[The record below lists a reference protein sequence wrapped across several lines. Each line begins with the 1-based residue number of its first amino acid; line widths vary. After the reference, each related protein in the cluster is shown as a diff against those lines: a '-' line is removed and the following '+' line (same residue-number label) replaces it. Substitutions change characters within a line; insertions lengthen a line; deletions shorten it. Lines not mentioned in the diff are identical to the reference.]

1 MFPRFIAREKP
12 ERNYSLKGMFG
23 NMPYIEKQPQGKI
36 FYQEFGQGASVVFTN
51 AGLLTHKQWDNQ
63 VTKMA
68 REFKTI
74 TYDWSGTGA
83 SDRPNIT
90 YDAALAV
97 DTLCSVIEHCNA
109 GPAILVGHGVGAHV
123 SILAALQRPDL
134 VRGIVLVSG
143 APWYRGDLDG
153 AGGFSD
159 EFMEFWH
166 ERMSLKIKTSPEAI
180 SDLSD
185 TYLYHEAPHP
195 AVAAAVLMQAV
206 EWPLYV
212 FQSYTADLGP
222 LDFRNDLP
230 KISCPTLI
238 MHGRHDRKQRY
249 EGGVYF
255 SKNIKNAKLVTFEN
269 SAHMSMYEEVSR
281 FTEELSQFV
290 REEHLSTHEPSLV

>member
-1 MFPRFIAREKP
+1 
-12 ERNYSLKGMFG
+12 
-23 NMPYIEKQPQGKI
+23 MPYIDKQPQAKI
-36 FYQEFGQGASVVFTN
+36 FYQEFGQGAPIVFTN

-63 VTKMA
+63 VATMSK
-68 REFKTI
+68 EFRTI

-83 SDRPNIT
+83 SDRPNIR

-97 DTLCSVIEHCNA
+97 DTLCAVIEHCNA
-109 GPAILVGHGVGAHV
+109 GPATLVGHGVGAHV
-123 SILAALQRPDL
+123 TLLAALQRPDL

-153 AGGFSD
+153 AGGFSG
-159 EFMEFWH
+159 EFMAFWQ
-166 ERMSLKIKTSPEAI
+166 ERMSLKVKTGPEAI

-185 TYLYHEAPHP
+185 AYLYREAPHP
-195 AVAAAVLMQAV
+195 AVAASVLMQAV

-212 FQSYTADLGP
+212 FQSYTADLGR

-230 KISCPTLI
+230 RISCPTLI
-238 MHGRHDRKQRY
+238 IHGRHDRKQRY

-255 SKNIKNAKLVTFEN
+255 SKHIKNAKLVTLEN

-290 REEHLSTHEPSLV
+290 REEHAASREPSLA

>member
-1 MFPRFIAREKP
+1 
-12 ERNYSLKGMFG
+12 
-23 NMPYIEKQPQGKI
+23 MPYIEKQPQGKI
-36 FYQEFGQGASVVFTN
+36 FYQEFGHGDSVVFTN

-109 GPAILVGHGVGAHV
+109 APAILVGHGVGAHV
-123 SILAALQRPDL
+123 TILAALRRPDL

-166 ERMSLKIKTSPEAI
+166 ERMSLKAKTSPEAI

-185 TYLYHEAPHP
+185 GYLYHQTPHP

-222 LDFRNDLP
+222 LDFRNDIP

-255 SKNIKNAKLVTFEN
+255 SKKIKNAKLVTFEN
-269 SAHMSMYEEVSR
+269 SSHMSMYEEVSR

-290 REEHLSTHEPSLV
+290 RQENLLAREKALA

>member
-1 MFPRFIAREKP
+1 MAK
-12 ERNYSLKGMFG
+12 
-23 NMPYIEKQPQGKI
+23 
-36 FYQEFGQGASVVFTN
+36 EF
-51 AGLLTHKQWDNQ
+51 
-63 VTKMA
+63 
-68 REFKTI
+68 RTI
-74 TYDWSGTGA
+74 TYDWCGTGA
-83 SDRPNIT
+83 SDRPNIN

-97 DTLCSVIEHCNA
+97 DTLCAVIEHCDA
-109 GPAILVGHGVGAHV
+109 GPAVLVGHGIGAHV

-159 EFMEFWH
+159 EFMEFWGD
-166 ERMSLKIKTSPEAI
+166 RMSLKVKTGPEAI

-185 TYLYHEAPHP
+185 TYLYREAPHP
-195 AVAAAVLMQAV
+195 AVAASVLMQAV

-212 FQSYTADLGP
+212 FQSYIADLGP
-222 LDFRNDLP
+222 LDFRKDLP
-230 KISCPTLI
+230 RISCPTLV

-255 SKNIKNAKLVTFEN
+255 SKHIQNARLVTLEN

-281 FTEELSQFV
+281 FTDELSQFV
-290 REEHLSTHEPSLV
+290 REEHLAAREPSLA